1 MRIYPVGITLLCT
14 LLLYGCASSGGSQ
27 SPNKS
32 GTITQAEIEAT
43 GLVFSSAHDVV
54 RQLRPRWLI
63 KRGISTFVPTGVSD
77 TLLDFIAVYI
87 DNTLMGDPETLYNVS
102 PLLIRDIRFLDT
114 AQAQRLGSR
123 SHIHGAIVVRTRA
136 R

>member
-1 MRIYPVGITLLCT
+1 MNYRFGICIVGF
-14 LLLYGCASSGGSQ
+14 LLLAGCASSGGGL

-32 GTITQAEIEAT
+32 GTITQKEIEDSGLAFAT
-43 GLVFSSAHDVV
+43 AHDVV

-63 KRGISTFVPTGVSD
+63 KRGVSTFYPTGVSD
-77 TLLDFIAVYI
+77 TLLDFIAVYV
-87 DNTLMGDPETLYNVS
+87 DNNLMGDPETLKGVN
-102 PLLIRDIRFLDT
+102 PLYIRDMKFLDT
-114 AQAQRLGSR
+114 GQAQRLGSR